1 MGAGAPGLEAV
12 ADYVRSNQKLWD
24 NWADLHLHSEFYNV
38 DGFKAGRSS
47 LQPIELEELGDVAGK
62 SLLHLQCHFG
72 LDTLSWARLGA
83 QVTGVDF
90 SGRAIELARSLAG
103 ELGLPARFVQSDVYG
118 LPAVLPGQFD
128 VVFTSYGVLFWLP
141 DLGRWAEVVAHF
153 LKSGGVFY
161 IVEFHPFANVFETEG
176 VTDLRPAYPYF
187 HGPEPMRFETHGS
200 YADPTADCRLVEYGW
215 DHPLSEIVN
224 ALLAAGLRLE
234 FLHEF
239 PYCGYRRFSFLE
251 RGEDGRWRLPGRL
264 NGMLPLLFSLKATR

>member
-1 MGAGAPGLEAV
+1 MD
-12 ADYVRSNQKLWD
+12 DYVRSNRELWD
-24 NWADLHLHSEFYNV
+24 HWADLHHRSAFYDV
-38 DGFKAGRSS
+38 EGFRAGKSS
-47 LQPIELEELGDVAGK
+47 LQPIELAELGDVAGK

-83 QVTGVDF
+83 AVTGVDF

-103 ELGLPARFVQSDVYG
+103 ETGLPARFIQSDIDS
-118 LPAVLPGQFD
+118 LPAVLEGQFD
-128 VVFTSYGVLFWLP
+128 IVFTSYGVLFWLP

-153 LKSGGVFY
+153 LKPGGVFY

-187 HGPEPMRFETHGS
+187 HGPEPLRFETHGS
-200 YADPTADCRLVEYGW
+200 YADPTAAYRSVEYGW

-239 PYCGYRRFSFLE
+239 PTCGYQRFSFLE

-264 NGMLPLLFSLKATR
+264 DGMLPLLFSVKATR